1 MKYVLLGA
9 LTLGFNAPA
18 MAQADNKAIIE
29 NITKVI
35 KSNPADLNDQVKA
48 VYKKNKKNGEV
59 LVGIGRA
66 FYEVKDTASAN
77 VYADY
82 AVKLKY
88 APAYVLKG
96 DIRALAEDGGGAAE

>member
-9 LTLGFNAPA
+9 LAIGFNAPA

-48 VYKKNKKNGEV
+48 VYKKNKKNA
-59 LVGIGRA
+59 LLILKK
-66 FYEVKDTASAN
+66 FKK
-77 VYADY
+77 
-82 AVKLKY
+82 KLK
-88 APAYVLKG
+88 KK
-96 DIRALAEDGGGAAE
+96 